1 MDHDNQLVMFRK
13 YETDI
18 EANIVMG
25 VLESNGINAC
35 VMEDRIANVLAMNPV
50 NVWVRRRDLDRAAQI
65 VDSMPEDG
73 EMPTDE

>member
-1 MDHDNQLVMFRK
+1 MEHDNQLVMFRK

-18 EANIVMG
+18 GASIVMG

-73 EMPTDE
+73 EMPSDE